1 MQLLERSALLR
12 FRAQDMYRLVGDVE
26 SYPVFVPGCVSARV
40 ETAAVD
46 CVRARLGFRVHG
58 LEDSFATE
66 NRMADGERIDV
77 ELLDGPFRHLRGS
90 WQFLPLAEDACK
102 VSLRLSVDFGNRMLE
117 AALGPWVDRAIN
129 GVIDAFR
136 LRAEVLHGRG

>member
-1 MQLLERSALLR
+1 MPLLERSALLR

-26 SYPVFVPGCVSARV
+26 SYPAFVPGCVSAQV
-40 ETAAVD
+40 ETAAID
-46 CVRARLGFRVHG
+46 CVRARLGFRVRG

-77 ELLDGPFRHLRGS
+77 ELLDGPFRQLRGS

-136 LRAEVLHGRG
+136 LRAEVLYGRG